1 MKGRPSGDSLEL
13 FYDFKFPPKE
23 SPMKTY
29 YVGMD
34 VHRAS
39 IVMVVLNGAGKVVMQ
54 AVIETGAE
62 RVRSFLKQLRGK
74 VCVTFE
80 EGTQANWLHEIV
92 RPLVTEVVV
101 CDPRHNKLLQ
111 SGNKSD
117 RVDAEKLA
125 ELLRNGSL
133 KAVYHGDNGVRT
145 LKELVRTYDCLVSD
159 TTRVMNRLKA
169 IYRGRAIGCAGHEIY
184 RQERR
189 AQWLEKLTERGAKQ
203 RASFLYQ
210 QLGALKPL
218 RQEAKRLMV
227 QEARRQRA
235 YPWLLSVPQFG
246 AVSVAQ
252 LLAIVNTPHRFR
264 SKRQFW
270 TYIGLAVVTRTTAD
284 HEVVNGVLRR
294 SQRPAATR
302 GLNRNHNHL
311 LKRVFKN
318 AASGACH
325 SGPFKPAY
333 ERRLAQGMV
342 PSLARLTIAR
352 QLAAITL
359 ALWKRGEQFNPER
372 MKQQA
377 A

>member
-1 MKGRPSGDSLEL
+1 
-13 FYDFKFPPKE
+13 
-23 SPMKTY
+23 MKTY

-39 IVMVVLNGAGKVVMQ
+39 IVIVVMNGAGKVVMRS
-54 AVIETGAE
+54 VIETGAE
-62 RVRSFLKQLRGK
+62 RVRGYLKQLRGK
-74 VCVTFE
+74 VYVTFE
-80 EGTQANWLHEIV
+80 EGTQANWLHEVV

-101 CDPRHNKLLQ
+101 CDPRHNKLLT

-117 RVDAEKLA
+117 RVDAQKLA
-125 ELLRNGSL
+125 ELLRLGSL
-133 KAVYHGDNGVRT
+133 KAVYHGDHGMRA
-145 LKELVRTYDCLVSD
+145 LKELVRSYDCLVSD

-169 IYRGRAIGCAGHEIY
+169 IYRGRAIGCGGHDIY
-184 RQERR
+184 RQDRR
-189 AQWLEKLTERGAKQ
+189 EQWLEKLTERGAKQ

-210 QLGALKPL
+210 QLGALRPL
-218 RQEAKRLMV
+218 RHEAKRLMV
-227 QEARRQRA
+227 KEARRQRA
-235 YPWLLSVPQFG
+235 YPWLMSVPQFG
-246 AVSVAQ
+246 SVSVAQ
-252 LLAIVNTPHRFR
+252 LLAIVSTPHRFR

-294 SQRPAATR
+294 SRRPLSTR

-318 AASGACH
+318 AAQGACH
-325 SGPFKPAY
+325 DGPFRAAY
-333 ERRLAQGMV
+333 ELRVGQGMA
-342 PSLARLTIAR
+342 PSLARLTVAR

-359 ALWKRGEQFNPER
+359 AVWKRGEQFNPER
-372 MKQQA
+372 IKQQA

>member
-1 MKGRPSGDSLEL
+1 
-13 FYDFKFPPKE
+13 
-23 SPMKTY
+23 MKTY

-39 IVMVVLNGAGKVVMQ
+39 IVIVVLNGAGKIVMQ
-54 AVIETGAE
+54 SVIETGAE
-62 RVRSFLKQLRGK
+62 RVRGYLKQLRGK
-74 VCVTFE
+74 VYVTFE
-80 EGTQANWLHEIV
+80 EGTQANWLHEVV
-92 RPLVTEVVV
+92 RTLVTEVVV

-111 SGNKSD
+111 SGNKND
-117 RVDAEKLA
+117 RVDAQKLA

-133 KAVYHGDNGVRT
+133 RAVYHGDNGVRT

-169 IYRGRAIGCAGHEIY
+169 IYRGRAIGCAGHDIY
-184 RQERR
+184 RQDRR
-189 AQWLEKLTERGAKQ
+189 EQWLEKLTERGAKQ

-210 QLGALKPL
+210 QLAGLKPL
-218 RQEAKRLMV
+218 RHEAKREMV
-227 QEARRQRA
+227 KEAQRQAA
-235 YPWLLSVPQFG
+235 YPWLLSVPKLG
-246 AVSVAQ
+246 SVSVAQ
-252 LLAIVNTPHRFR
+252 LIAVVGTPYRFR

-270 TYIGLAVVTRTTAD
+270 TYVGLAVVTCTSAD

-294 SQRPAATR
+294 STRPIATR

-318 AASGACH
+318 AASSACH
-325 SGPFKPAY
+325 SGPFKAAY
-333 ERRLAQGMV
+333 DARVAQGMA

-352 QLAAITL
+352 QLAATTL
-359 ALWKRGEQFNPER
+359 AIWKRGERFSSGR

>member
-1 MKGRPSGDSLEL
+1 
-13 FYDFKFPPKE
+13 
-23 SPMKTY
+23 MKTY

-39 IVMVVLNGAGKVVMQ
+39 IVIVVLNGAGKVVMQ
-54 AVIETGAE
+54 SVIETGAE
-62 RVRSFLKQLRGK
+62 RVRGFLKQLGGK
-74 VCVTFE
+74 VYVTFE
-80 EGTQANWLHEIV
+80 EGTQANWLHEVV

-101 CDPRHNKLLQ
+101 CDPRHNKLMQ

-117 RVDAEKLA
+117 RVDAQKLA
-125 ELLRNGSL
+125 ELLRNGAL
-133 KAVYHGDNGVRT
+133 KAVYHGNQGMRM
-145 LKELVRTYDCLVSD
+145 LKELVRSYDCLVSD

-169 IYRGRAIGCAGHEIY
+169 IYRGRAIGCTGHDIY

-189 AQWLEKLTERGAKQ
+189 AQWLEKLTERGARQ

-210 QLGALKPL
+210 QLAALKPL
-218 RQEAKRLMV
+218 RQEAKRMMV

-235 YPWLLSVPQFG
+235 YPWLLSMPQFG
-246 AVSVAQ
+246 SVSVAQ
-252 LLAIVNTPHRFR
+252 LLAIVSTPHRFR

-284 HEVVNGVLRR
+284 HEVVKGVLRR
-294 SQRPAATR
+294 RKRPGSTR
-302 GLNRNHNHL
+302 GLNRNHNHQ

-325 SGPFKPAY
+325 SGPFKAGY
-333 ERRLAQGMV
+333 ELRVAQGMV
-342 PSLARLTIAR
+342 PSLARLTVAR
-352 QLAAITL
+352 QLAATTL
-359 ALWKRGEQFNPER
+359 ALWKRGQQFNPER
-372 MKQQA
+372 TKQQA

>member
-1 MKGRPSGDSLEL
+1 
-13 FYDFKFPPKE
+13 
-23 SPMKTY
+23 MKTY

-39 IVMVVLNGAGKVVMQ
+39 IVIVVMNGAGKIVMQ
-54 AVIETGAE
+54 SVIETGAE
-62 RVRSFLKQLRGK
+62 RVRGYLKQLRGK
-74 VCVTFE
+74 VYVTFE
-80 EGTQANWLHEIV
+80 EGTQANWLHEVV

-101 CDPRHNKLLQ
+101 CDPRHNKLMQ

-117 RVDAEKLA
+117 RVDAQKLA
-125 ELLRNGSL
+125 EVLRLGSL
-133 KAVYHGDNGVRT
+133 KAVYHGDNGVRA
-145 LKELVRTYDCLVSD
+145 LKELVRSYDCLVSD

-184 RQERR
+184 CQDRRQ
-189 AQWLEKLTERGAKQ
+189 QWLEKLRERGAKQ
-203 RASFLYQ
+203 RASCLYQ
-210 QLGALKPL
+210 QLAALKPL
-218 RQEAKRLMV
+218 RHEAKRLMV
-227 QEARRQRA
+227 KEARRQLA

-246 AVSVAQ
+246 SVSVAQ
-252 LLAIVNTPHRFR
+252 LLAIVGTPHRFR

-294 SQRPAATR
+294 SQRPVSTR

-318 AASGACH
+318 AANGACH
-325 SGPFKPAY
+325 GGPFKAAY
-333 ERRLAQGMV
+333 ELRVTQGMV

-359 ALWKRGEQFNPER
+359 AVWKRGQQFNPER